1 MDSGKCDAARTARA
15 SASALVPLSRLLSL
29 PLTAASH
36 FFLATSTAC
45 SRSKSPSSPSSTT
58 CLTNAMDSL
67 ELRRS
72 LSIAAIAGDVNV

>member
-36 FFLATSTAC
+36 FFLAS
-45 SRSKSPSSPSSTT
+45 SSPSSTT

-72 LSIAAIAGDVNV
+72 LSIVAIAGDASV